1 MYPVLDDDSIDTVSN
16 AFATWC
22 LLLEVIV
29 VEDKHDWHM
38 VDNVGWNVLS
48 TF

>member
-1 MYPVLDDDSIDTVSN
+1 MCPVLDDDSFGTVSS

-22 LLLEVIV
+22 LFLEVIV